1 KHNNPCGVALAATA
15 AAAFEAARRTDPT
28 SAFGGILAFNRE
40 VDAPAAT
47 AATSLFLECLI
58 APSVAA
64 AARPILA
71 AKLALRVLEAG
82 APASGDGGRRDLRSI
97 SGGLLV
103 QDRDGADTDLS
114 RARVVTRRAPGAA
127 EQKALDLAW

>member
-1 KHNNPCGVALAATA
+1 MRESGLASKPWKKLAETP
-15 AAAFEAARRTDPT
+15 AAAFETARRTDPT

-40 VDAPAAT
+40 VDAEAAT
-47 AATSLFLECLI
+47 AVSSLFLECLI
-58 APSVAA
+58 APSIAA

-71 AKLALRVLEAG
+71 TRTGLRVLEAG
-82 APASGDGGRRDLRSI
+82 PPLAGDGGWNDLRSI

-114 RARVVTRRAPGAA
+114 RARVVTRRAPEAA
-127 EQKALDLAW
+127 